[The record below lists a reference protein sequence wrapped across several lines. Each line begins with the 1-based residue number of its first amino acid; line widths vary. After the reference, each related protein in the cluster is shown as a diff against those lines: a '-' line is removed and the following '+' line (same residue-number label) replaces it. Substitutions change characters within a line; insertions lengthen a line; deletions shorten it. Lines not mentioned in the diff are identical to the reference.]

1 MIAVFAMHS
10 GLKKLKK
17 VYKQVSAYVDLKKK
31 IKIFFL
37 RYLAYLFTILQDIFY
52 IWSDRHCRVE

>member
-17 VYKQVSAYVDLKKK
+17 VYKQVSAYVDLKKNQN
-31 IKIFFL
+31 IFLALSGISIHYITRYFL
-37 RYLAYLFTILQDIFY
+37 NR
-52 IWSDRHCRVE
+52 

>member
-31 IKIFFL
+31 NQNIFLALSGISIHYITGYFL
-37 RYLAYLFTILQDIFY
+37 NR
-52 IWSDRHCRVE
+52 